1 MLEKTSDLVALAT
14 RLDELETLQLARGSN
29 HIRTREQHE
38 IIMKIIDLA
47 GKCAAT
53 INLEDLNDKM
63 D

>member
-1 MLEKTSDLVALAT
+1 MIEKTSDLVVLAT

-29 HIRTREQHE
+29 HIRSREQYD
-38 IIMKIIDLA
+38 IIIRIIDVA
-47 GKCAAT
+47 SKCAAT